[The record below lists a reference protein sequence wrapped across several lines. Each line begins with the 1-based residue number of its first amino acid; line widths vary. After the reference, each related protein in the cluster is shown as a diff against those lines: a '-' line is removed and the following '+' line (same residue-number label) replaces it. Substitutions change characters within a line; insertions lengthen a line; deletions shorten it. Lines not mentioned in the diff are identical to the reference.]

1 MSVNFE
7 LNMDITYTDR
17 ISYDILNGMGDVG
30 GVLEILLLL
39 FNMIAYSFSIIRIK
53 AIITNRAFRISSEN
67 Q

>member
-1 MSVNFE
+1 
-7 LNMDITYTDR
+7 MDITYTDR

-39 FNMIAYSFSIIRIK
+39 FNMMAYSFSIIRIK